1 MASKKPYVQ
10 HRFGFYSVKSA
21 DDKILFNAT
30 NLPDANDVFKKFA
43 KRNIKN
49 SDIRYG

>member
-10 HRFGFYSVKSA
+10 YRFGFYSVKSA

-30 NLPDANDVFKKFA
+30 NMTDANEVFKKFA
-43 KRNIKN
+43 KRNMKH
-49 SDIRYG
+49 SDIRY

>member
-1 MASKKPYVQ
+1 MASKKPYITN
-10 HRFGFYSVKSA
+10 RFGFYSVKSA

-30 NLPDANDVFKKFA
+30 NLQDANAVFKKFA
-43 KRNIKN
+43 KRNLKD

>member
-1 MASKKPYVQ
+1 MTSKKLSVVN
-10 HRFGFYSVKSA
+10 RFGFYSVRDS

-30 NLPDANDVFKKFA
+30 NMADANAVFKKFA
-43 KRNIKN
+43 KRNMKH